1 MIEAPT
7 HHQGNQDIRKCGS
20 THSCACHPLQ
30 GWAMSRLEKRVNIVP
45 YDQGVITG
53 ISVEHGSGFMH
64 QILGVKQTNNS
75 YVLMANTG
83 YEGSNT
89 FRGCGPRI
97 KTHRILGLLECWSK
111 ELHTQVHQ
119 KALPKQSPPMT
130 IFRWTSESASMS
142 QLGVLTIIAGKMVL
156 LLTVRQS
163 GQSGPERSQ
172 DERLLIYICLA

>member
-1 MIEAPT
+1 
-7 HHQGNQDIRKCGS
+7 
-20 THSCACHPLQ
+20 
-30 GWAMSRLEKRVNIVP
+30 MSRLEKRVNIVP

-75 YVLMANTG
+75 YVLMANTD

-111 ELHTQVHQ
+111 ELHTQVPA
-119 KALPKQSPPMT
+119 KGLTEAK
-130 IFRWTSESASMS
+130 SADDHLQMD
-142 QLGVLTIIAGKMVL
+142 
-156 LLTVRQS
+156 VRK
-163 GQSGPERSQ
+163 
-172 DERLLIYICLA
+172 RLNE